1 MKKTLY
7 KPQAD
12 GVDINVNVYVNEAC
26 RNMSN
31 RRCVNDLCTDNV
43 CDGSGNWPMLNDTC
57 INSKCVNDH
66 C

>member
-43 CDGSGNWPMLNDTC
+43 CD
-57 INSKCVNDH
+57 
-66 C
+66 